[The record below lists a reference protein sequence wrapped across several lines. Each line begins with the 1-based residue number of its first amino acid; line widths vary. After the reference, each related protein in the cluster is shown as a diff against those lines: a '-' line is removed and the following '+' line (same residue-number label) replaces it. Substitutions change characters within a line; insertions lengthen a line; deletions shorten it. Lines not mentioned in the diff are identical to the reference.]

1 LVKSFTTLAHGGRLA
16 DLFQRAGRIHTGL
29 NRLLI
34 DPNCLPCFRVG
45 VMLQLQLVIA
55 LKFDAINYFYCYGFP
70 HIWGLIKIDR

>member
-1 LVKSFTTLAHGGRLA
+1 MAFGYISCHFQLSA
-16 DLFQRAGRIHTGL
+16 DVYKCAGHCDNGSD
-29 NRLLI
+29 RLLI
-34 DPNCLPCFRVG
+34 DPVCLTCFRVG